1 MDGENNGKP
10 YENRWF
16 GGVFPTIF
24 GFPSKSH
31 PSFPEKNNLPNIF
44 KMWNHQPVIHP
55 FQKKTPGD
63 VPSTRIDP
71 SEDSRNRK
79 NEVPIVHASMGDL
92 GIVSSRLG
100 QHDSNGGL
108 GGSSHLENLLQK
120 ETPSKLTWQC
130 WKITILGGD
139 IFSSRRWQLKYFVIF
154 TPNPGEMIQIDEHIF
169 QLGWNHQLEGGR
181 PSH

>member
-1 MDGENNGKP
+1 MKIDDLEG
-10 YENRWF
+10 Y
-16 GGVFPTIF
+16 FPLF
-24 GFPSKSH
+24 SDFH
-31 PSFPEKNNLPNIF
+31 PNL
-44 KMWNHQPVIHP
+44 IHP
-55 FQKKTPGD
+55 LQKKTICLIFLRCETTNRSSILSRKKTPGD

-169 QLGWNHQLEGGR
+169 QLG
-181 PSH
+181 